1 MCMCVCVSLRQKMY
15 KYVKSVSVCGDCRCE
30 FQTNFLFRKP
40 AHCFCLRRKTMQAA
54 QKVREEIYMARTK
67 PVNLAAKIVTAQ
79 KWTFLKNKWWNNSTV
94 FAFFWLNKLVFGFSD
109 AYATVFDALFFFP
122 VAGSTNF
129 LGPSVCKRAFHIP
142 QIYQTY
148 VTKTRSATIW
158 MERCAYY
165 SLAGWTP
172 EHHIAQRAYHEHTS
186 MSRLPCQ
193 VEWKSNGWIFL
204 VSPVHG

>member
-1 MCMCVCVSLRQKMY
+1 MIAGVNFKPIFSFVSRRIVFVFTEKRCRQPRKCEN
-15 KYVKSVSVCGDCRCE
+15 KSTWQGPS
-30 FQTNFLFRKP
+30 LW
-40 AHCFCLRRKTMQAA
+40 
-54 QKVREEIYMARTK
+54 
-67 PVNLAAKIVTAQ
+67 NLAAKIVTAQ
-79 KWTFLKNKWWNNSTV
+79 KWTFVKNKWWNNSTV
-94 FAFFWLNKLVFGFSD
+94 FAFFLVKQTSFWFFRRLCDGFRRI
-109 AYATVFDALFFFP
+109 VFLS
-122 VAGSTNF
+122 GCWKHKNF
-129 LGPSVCKRAFHIP
+129 LRPSVCKRAFHIP
-142 QIYQTY
+142 HIYQTY

-193 VEWKSNGWIFL
+193 VEWTSNGWIFL